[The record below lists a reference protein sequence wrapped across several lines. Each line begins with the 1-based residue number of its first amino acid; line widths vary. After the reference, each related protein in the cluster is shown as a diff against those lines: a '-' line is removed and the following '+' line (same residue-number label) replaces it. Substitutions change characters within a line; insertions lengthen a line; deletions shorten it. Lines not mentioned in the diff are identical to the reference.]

1 MIKIE
6 NSHDLPKTGF
16 FFKNNSKLW
25 SNLIGLILVFSC
37 MFLFFGILSVDG
49 NPFLAIYTFAKW
61 SIFSNIFT
69 YFILLSNAIP
79 ISIFLDNYSL
89 QKELIKRRM
98 NFAFFVSIIM
108 FLIESSIALYNYYAH
123 LIILRYVPSSMEW
136 VLLGIVAV
144 GAFIVAYLG
153 NFLFIRGSCI
163 EKIDSESGKI
173 SFFKKNKIV
182 GSLILLIPI
191 IFMISY
197 ITSIE
202 FLEDIDKVFL
212 IWLDAIYILVVG
224 IIFWKF
230 GYQWY
235 KTNDLP
241 IRDKNNLNFNGN
253 IENDGTI

>member
-16 FFKNNSKLW
+16 FLKNNSKLW
-25 SNLIGLILVFSC
+25 SNLIGLNLVLAC
-37 MFLFFGILSVDG
+37 LFLFFGILSVND

-69 YFILLSNAIP
+69 YFILLANTIP

-108 FLIESSIALYNYYAH
+108 FLIESSIALYNYYTH
-123 LIILRYVPSSMEW
+123 LLILRYVPSSMEW
-136 VLLGIVAV
+136 FLLGIVAV

-182 GSLILLIPI
+182 GSLIISILI
-191 IFMISY
+191 IFNLSY
-197 ITSIE
+197 YTSVE
-202 FLEDIDKVFL
+202 FSQDTDKVFL
-212 IWLDAIYILVVG
+212 IWLDAVYILVIG

-235 KTNDLP
+235 KTNEIP
-241 IRDKNNLNFNGN
+241 IRDKNNLNF
-253 IENDGTI
+253 